1 MDPNSSGED
10 LVFKTRKPY
19 TITKQ
24 RERWTEEE
32 HNRFLEALKLYGRAW
47 QRIEE
52 HIGTKTAV
60 QIRSHAQKFF
70 SKLEKEALVKG
81 IPVGQTLDID
91 IPPPRPKRK
100 PSNPYPRKTPI
111 SKLGANDGKLLTL
124 VSSSQSKQILDLEK
138 EPLNEATS
146 GEEQATNEK
155 DTHDDN
161 YSEVLTL
168 SREGNFFSW
177 KNTDC
182 VPAQVKLND
191 SCAFREFVPSFKE
204 PLHDKG
210 TGKALELEISS
221 TSQEKSVPAEKKE
234 ALSCV
239 LSGDEMQ
246 AAHNYPR
253 HVPVH
258 VVDGSL
264 GANVQGSV
272 TDAPLLE
279 STFHP
284 AMEVQR
290 EHNILGNPSDSVS
303 FEHQN
308 NAPRCIYQS
317 FPTIHPPPFTLL
329 RPNQENYKSLLH
341 MSSSFSSLV
350 VSTLQQNPAAHA
362 IASLT
367 ASCWPYVNPETSVDS
382 PACDKEGFRTKQM
395 NPTPS
400 MEAIAAAT
408 VAAATAWWA
417 AHGLLPLC
425 APFHSTFTN
434 AAISA
439 PVVQS
444 SDTCRN
450 PESKDKAESSQ
461 QNAAL
466 QNQQLDAEQS
476 EALTAQH
483 SGSKL
488 PTHSSS
494 DSEGSGGANANDTV
508 KPAHDEKTPAEVEF
522 HDSNKGKRGKQV
534 DRSSC
539 GSNTPSGS
547 DQEIDATENNDKEE
561 KEEEKDLEMNRP
573 AVESSNRRSRSI
585 SNTSESWKEVSDEV
599 KRGRLAFQALF
610 TRDVLPQSF
619 SPPYDVENENKANE
633 NVEKDSHI
641 VGKDSG
647 GSVLDLNSKTCG
659 SSSHQGTERDTSAI
673 GVSNGEGEFLT
684 IGLGNGTPKGCRTG
698 FKPYKRC
705 SVEAKE
711 KRMTTSSN
719 HCEEGGQKRLRLEQN
734 ATI

>member
-111 SKLGANDGKLLTL
+111 SKLGANDGKVLTL
-124 VSSSQSKQILDLEK
+124 VSSSQRKQILDLEK
-138 EPLNEATS
+138 EPLNEGTS
-146 GEEQATNEK
+146 GEEQATIEK
-155 DTHDDN
+155 DAHDDN
-161 YSEVLTL
+161 YSEVFTL
-168 SREGNFFSW
+168 SREANSISW
-177 KNTDC
+177 KNTNC
-182 VPAQVKLND
+182 VPSQVKLND
-191 SCAFREFVPSFKE
+191 SCAFREFVPSLKE
-204 PLHDKG
+204 DKG
-210 TGKALELEISS
+210 PGKVLEMEISS
-221 TSQEKSVPAEKKE
+221 TSQEKSMPAEKKE

-272 TDAPLLE
+272 TDTLLQE

-284 AMEVQR
+284 AMEVR
-290 EHNILGNPSDSVS
+290 GEHNIIGNPSDCVS

-308 NAPRCIYQS
+308 NAPRCVYQS
-317 FPTIHPPPFTLL
+317 YPTIHPTPFTLL
-329 RPNQENYKSLLH
+329 RPNQEHYKSLLH
-341 MSSSFSSLV
+341 MSSSFSNLV

-367 ASCWPYVNPETSVDS
+367 ATCWPYVNPETSVDS
-382 PACDKEGFRTKQM
+382 PVCDKEGSGTKQM

-425 APFHSTFTN
+425 APFHSAFPS
-434 AAISA
+434 AGVSA

-444 SDTCRN
+444 SDTCQN
-450 PESKDKAESSQ
+450 LESKDKAESSQ
-461 QNAAL
+461 QIVAL

-561 KEEEKDLEMNRP
+561 KEEENDLEMNRP
-573 AVESSNRRSRSI
+573 AVELSNRRNRSI

-619 SPPYDVENENKANE
+619 SPPYDVENENKASE
-633 NVEKDSHI
+633 NVEKDSH
-641 VGKDSG
+641 VVDKDSG
-647 GSVLDLNSKTCG
+647 ASVLDLNGKTCG
-659 SSSHQGTERDTSAI
+659 SFSHQSMERDTSAI
-673 GVSNGEGEFLT
+673 GINNGEGELLT
-684 IGLGNGTPKGCRTG
+684 IGLGNGTPKACRTG

-719 HCEEGGQKRLRLEQN
+719 HCEEGGQKRLRLEQKVTN
-734 ATI
+734 

>member
-1 MDPNSSGED
+1 MEPNSSGED

-70 SKLEKEALVKG
+70 SKLEKEALIKG

-146 GEEQATNEK
+146 GEEQATSEM

-161 YSEVLTL
+161 CSEVFTL
-168 SREGNFFSW
+168 SREANFFSW
-177 KNTDC
+177 KNKNS
-182 VPAQVKLND
+182 VPAQVKLNLND
-191 SCAFREFVPSFKE
+191 LCAFREFVPSFKE
-204 PLHDKG
+204 LDAKQPLHDKG
-210 TGKALELEISS
+210 RGKVSEFEIASA
-221 TSQEKSVPAEKKE
+221 SQEKIVSAEKKE
-234 ALSCV
+234 SLSCV

-246 AAHNYPR
+246 VAHNYPR

-264 GANVQGSV
+264 GTNVQESV
-272 TDAPLLE
+272 TDTPLQE
-279 STFHP
+279 SSFNP
-284 AMEVQR
+284 AMEIPG
-290 EHNILGNPSDSVS
+290 EHNIHRNPSDSVS
-303 FEHQN
+303 LERQN

-317 FPTIHPPPFTLL
+317 YPTVHPTPFTLL
-329 RPNQENYKSLLH
+329 PPNQENYKSLLH
-341 MSSSFSSLV
+341 MSSSFSNLV

-367 ASCWPYVNPETSVDS
+367 ATCWPYVNPEASVDS
-382 PACDKEGFRTKQM
+382 PMCDKESFRTKQM
-395 NPTPS
+395 NSTPS
-400 MEAIAAAT
+400 MEAIATAT

-425 APFHSTFTN
+425 APFHSAFTSS
-434 AAISA
+434 AISA
-439 PVVQS
+439 PVAQP
-444 SDTCRN
+444 SDTCPN
-450 PESKDKAESSQ
+450 PESKDKAESSMQ
-461 QNAAL
+461 I
-466 QNQQLDAEQS
+466 DAEQS

-483 SGSKL
+483 SGSKS

-494 DSEGSGGANANDTV
+494 DSEGSGGANANANATV

-561 KEEEKDLEMNRP
+561 KEEKELEMNCP
-573 AVESSNRRSRSI
+573 ASESSNRRSRCI
-585 SNTSESWKEVSDEV
+585 SNINESWKEVSDE
-599 KRGRLAFQALF
+599 GRLAFQALF
-610 TRDVLPQSF
+610 TRDILPQSF
-619 SPPYDVENENKANE
+619 SPSYNVENENEKNE
-633 NVEKDSHI
+633 NVEKDSNI
-641 VGKDSG
+641 IDKDSCA
-647 GSVLDLNSKTCG
+647 SVMDLSSKICG
-659 SSSHQGTERDTSAI
+659 PSRDQVMERYTSAT
-673 GVSNGEGEFLT
+673 GDNNGEGKILT
-684 IGLGNGTPKGCRTG
+684 IGQGNGTPKGCRTG

-719 HCEEGGQKRLRLEQN
+719 HSEEGDQKRLRLEQK
-734 ATI
+734 ATN

>member
-32 HNRFLEALKLYGRAW
+32 HGRFLEALKLYGRAW
-47 QRIEE
+47 PRIEE

-81 IPVGQTLDID
+81 IPVGQALDID

-100 PSNPYPRKTPI
+100 PSNPYPRKSPI
-111 SKLGANDGKLLTL
+111 SMLGANDGKLSTL
-124 VSSSQSKQILDLEK
+124 VSSLQSKQILDLEK
-138 EPLNEATS
+138 KPMNEATS
-146 GEEQATNEK
+146 GEEQTFNEK

-161 YSEVLTL
+161 CSEVFTL
-168 SREGNFFSW
+168 SGEANSFSL
-177 KNTDC
+177 KNQHS
-182 VPAQVKLND
+182 VPVQVKFND
-191 SCAFREFVPSFKE
+191 SCAFREFVPSVKE
-204 PLHDKG
+204 PLHEKG
-210 TGKALELEISS
+210 MGKLSELVISS
-221 TSQEKSVPAEKKE
+221 ASREKLVSAEKKE
-234 ALSCV
+234 ALSCA

-264 GANVQGSV
+264 GANGQGSLR
-272 TDAPLLE
+272 DAPLQE
-279 STFHP
+279 SAFHP
-284 AMEVQR
+284 SMEIQGER
-290 EHNILGNPSDSVS
+290 SILRNPSGSIS
-303 FEHQN
+303 FEHQH
-308 NAPRCIYQS
+308 NAPGSIYQS
-317 FPTIHPPPFTLL
+317 YPPIHPTPFTLL
-329 RPNQENYKSLLH
+329 HPNQEHYKSVLQ
-341 MSSSFSSLV
+341 MSSAFLNLI

-367 ASCWPYVNPETSVDS
+367 ATCWPYVNPETSADAS
-382 PACDKEGFRTKQM
+382 ACDTEGSKTKQM

-400 MEAIAAAT
+400 KEAIAVAT

-417 AHGLLPLC
+417 AHGLPPLC
-425 APFHSTFTN
+425 SPLHSAFTS

-444 SDTCRN
+444 SDACPN
-450 PESKDKAESSQ
+450 SESKDKAESSL

-476 EALTAQH
+476 EVLTAHQ
-483 SGSKL
+483 SGSKS

-494 DSEGSGGANANDTV
+494 DSGNGGADANATV
-508 KPAHDEKTPAEVEF
+508 KPVHNEKTPAEVEF
-522 HDSNKGKRGKQV
+522 HDSNEEKRGKQV

-547 DQEIDATENNDKEE
+547 DREMYATEKNDE
-561 KEEEKDLEMNRP
+561 KEKGKELETNHP
-573 AVESSNRRSRSI
+573 APESSIRRSRSI

-619 SPPYDVENENKANE
+619 SPPYDVESENKENE
-633 NVEKDSHI
+633 NVEKVSQSVD
-641 VGKDSG
+641 KDNSG
-647 GSVLDLNSKTCG
+647 ASVLDLNSNTCG
-659 SSSHQGTERDTSAI
+659 TSTSAI
-673 GVSNGEGEFLT
+673 GVNNGEGEFPS
-684 IGLGNGTPKGCRTG
+684 IGLGNGTPKVCRTG

-711 KRMTTSSN
+711 KRMTATSSN
-719 HCEEGGQKRLRLEQN
+719 HNEEGGQKRLRLDQKASN
-734 ATI
+734 CCMYF